1 MTTTTTIDMGKV
13 IQFPKKRK
21 SDIIIEELDALGDE
35 ITMILGEIDAAQ
47 QIVIEL
53 QYGYEQL
60 LEKLCEIE
68 GIDIKELQALR
79 KEDE

>member
-1 MTTTTTIDMGKV
+1 MGKV
-13 IQFPKKRK
+13 IQFPKRRK
-21 SDIIIEELDALGDE
+21 QDLIIQELDALGDE

-47 QIVIEL
+47 NIVIEL

-60 LEKLCEIE
+60 LERLCEIE
-68 GIDIKELQALR
+68 GIDIKELHTLK

>member
-1 MTTTTTIDMGKV
+1 MGKV
-13 IQFPKKRK
+13 IQFPKKRRTDK
-21 SDIIIEELDALGDE
+21 ILEELDRVSDE
-35 ITMILGEIDAAQ
+35 IGMILEEIDAAQ
-47 QIVIEL
+47 NIVIEL

-68 GIDIKELQALR
+68 GINLQEIQELQ

>member
-1 MTTTTTIDMGKV
+1 MITINMGKV

-21 SDIIIEELDALGDE
+21 SDLILQELDALGDE

-47 QIVIEL
+47 NIVIEL

-60 LEKLCEIE
+60 LERLCEIE
-68 GIDIKELQALR
+68 GIDIKELHTLK

>member
-1 MTTTTTIDMGKV
+1 MMITINMGKV
-13 IQFPKKRK
+13 IQFPKRRK
-21 SDIIIEELDALGDE
+21 QDLIIQELDALGDE

-47 QIVIEL
+47 NIVIEL

-60 LEKLCEIE
+60 LERLCEIE
-68 GIDIKELQALR
+68 GIDIKELHTLK

>member
-1 MTTTTTIDMGKV
+1 MMITINMGKV

-21 SDIIIEELDALGDE
+21 SDLILQELDALGDE

-47 QIVIEL
+47 KIVIEL

-60 LEKLCEIE
+60 LERLCEIE
-68 GIDIKELQALR
+68 GIDIKELHTLK

>member
-1 MTTTTTIDMGKV
+1 MGKV
-13 IQFPKKRK
+13 IQFPKKRRTDK
-21 SDIIIEELDALGDE
+21 ILEELDRVGDE
-35 ITMILGEIDAAQ
+35 IGMILEEIDAAQ
-47 QIVIEL
+47 NIVIEL

-68 GIDIKELQALR
+68 GIDLQEIQELQ

>member
-1 MTTTTTIDMGKV
+1 MITINMGKV

-21 SDIIIEELDALGDE
+21 SDLILQELDALGDE

-47 QIVIEL
+47 NIVIEL

-60 LEKLCEIE
+60 LERLCEIE
-68 GIDIKELQALR
+68 GIDIKELHTLR

>member
-1 MTTTTTIDMGKV
+1 MGKV

-21 SDIIIEELDALGDE
+21 SDLILQELDALGDE

-47 QIVIEL
+47 NIVIEL

-60 LEKLCEIE
+60 LERLCEIE
-68 GIDIKELQALR
+68 GIDIKELHTLK

>member
-1 MTTTTTIDMGKV
+1 MITINMGKV
-13 IQFPKKRK
+13 IQFPKRRK
-21 SDIIIEELDALGDE
+21 QDLIIEELDKLGDE

-47 QIVIEL
+47 NIVIEL

-60 LEKLCEIE
+60 LERLCEIE
-68 GIDIKELQALR
+68 GIDIKELHTLK

>member
-1 MTTTTTIDMGKV
+1 MITINMGKV
-13 IQFPKKRK
+13 IQFPKRRK
-21 SDIIIEELDALGDE
+21 QDLIIEELDKLGDE

-47 QIVIEL
+47 NIVIEL

-60 LEKLCEIE
+60 LERLCEIE
-68 GIDIKELQALR
+68 GIDIKELHTLR

>member
-1 MTTTTTIDMGKV
+1 MGKV
-13 IQFPKKRK
+13 IQFPKKRRT
-21 SDIIIEELDALGDE
+21 DEILEELDRVGDE
-35 ITMILGEIDAAQ
+35 IGMILEEIDAAQ
-47 QIVIEL
+47 NIVIEL

-68 GIDIKELQALR
+68 GINLQELQELQ

>member
-1 MTTTTTIDMGKV
+1 MTDMGKV
-13 IQFPKKRK
+13 IQFPKKRRTDK
-21 SDIIIEELDALGDE
+21 ILEELDRVGDE
-35 ITMILGEIDAAQ
+35 IGMILEEIDAAQ
-47 QIVIEL
+47 NIVIEL

-68 GIDIKELQALR
+68 GIDLQEIQELQ

>member
-1 MTTTTTIDMGKV
+1 MIDMGKV
-13 IQFPKKRK
+13 IQFPKKRRTDK
-21 SDIIIEELDALGDE
+21 ILEELDRVSDE
-35 ITMILGEIDAAQ
+35 IGMILEEIDAAQ
-47 QIVIEL
+47 NIVIEL

-68 GIDIKELQALR
+68 GINLQEIQELQ

>member
-1 MTTTTTIDMGKV
+1 MGKV
-13 IQFPKKRK
+13 IQFPKRRK
-21 SDIIIEELDALGDE
+21 QDLIIEELDKLGDE

-47 QIVIEL
+47 NIVIEL

-60 LEKLCEIE
+60 LERLCEIE
-68 GIDIKELQALR
+68 GIDIKELHTLR

>member
-1 MTTTTTIDMGKV
+1 MGKV

>member
-1 MTTTTTIDMGKV
+1 MGQV
-13 IQFPKKRK
+13 IQFPKRRK
-21 SDIIIEELDALGDE
+21 QDLIIQELDALGDE

-47 QIVIEL
+47 NIVIEL

-60 LEKLCEIE
+60 LERLCEIE
-68 GIDIKELQALR
+68 GIDIKELHTLK

>member
-1 MTTTTTIDMGKV
+1 MIDMGKV

>member
-1 MTTTTTIDMGKV
+1 MTTTINMGKV
-13 IQFPKKRK
+13 IQFPKRRK
-21 SDIIIEELDALGDE
+21 QDLIIEELDKLGDE

-47 QIVIEL
+47 NIVIEL

-60 LEKLCEIE
+60 LERLCEIE
-68 GIDIKELQALR
+68 GIDIKELHTLR

>member
-1 MTTTTTIDMGKV
+1 MGKV

-68 GIDIKELQALR
+68 GINLQELQELQ

>member
-1 MTTTTTIDMGKV
+1 MMITINMGKV

-21 SDIIIEELDALGDE
+21 SDLILQELDALGDE

-47 QIVIEL
+47 NIVIEL

-60 LEKLCEIE
+60 LERLCEIE
-68 GIDIKELQALR
+68 GIDIKELHTLK

>member
-1 MTTTTTIDMGKV
+1 MGKV

-21 SDIIIEELDALGDE
+21 QDLIIEELDALGDE

-47 QIVIEL
+47 NIVIEL

-60 LEKLCEIE
+60 LERLCELE
-68 GIDIKELQALR
+68 GIDLKELQIKQ
-79 KEDE
+79 KEKDDS

>member
-1 MTTTTTIDMGKV
+1 MITINMGKV
-13 IQFPKKRK
+13 IQFPKRRK
-21 SDIIIEELDALGDE
+21 QDLIIEELDALGDE

-47 QIVIEL
+47 NIVIEL

-60 LEKLCEIE
+60 LERLCEIE
-68 GIDIKELQALR
+68 GIDIKELHTLR

>member
-1 MTTTTTIDMGKV
+1 MTDMGKV
-13 IQFPKKRK
+13 IQFPKKRRTDK
-21 SDIIIEELDALGDE
+21 ILEELDRVSDE
-35 ITMILGEIDAAQ
+35 IGMILEEIDAAQ
-47 QIVIEL
+47 NIVIEL

-68 GIDIKELQALR
+68 GINLQEIQELQ

>member
-1 MTTTTTIDMGKV
+1 MMITINMGKV
-13 IQFPKKRK
+13 IQFPKRRK
-21 SDIIIEELDALGDE
+21 QDLIIEELDKLGDE

-47 QIVIEL
+47 NIVIEL

-60 LEKLCEIE
+60 LERLCEIE
-68 GIDIKELQALR
+68 GIDIKELHTLR

>member
-1 MTTTTTIDMGKV
+1 MGKV

-21 SDIIIEELDALGDE
+21 SDLILQELDALGDE

-47 QIVIEL
+47 NIVIEL

-60 LEKLCEIE
+60 LERLCEIE
-68 GIDIKELQALR
+68 GIDIKELHTLK
-79 KEDE
+79 KEDEGL

>member
-1 MTTTTTIDMGKV
+1 MMITINMGKV
-13 IQFPKKRK
+13 IQFPKRRK
-21 SDIIIEELDALGDE
+21 QDLIIEELDALGDE

-47 QIVIEL
+47 NIVIEL

-60 LEKLCEIE
+60 LERLCEIE
-68 GIDIKELQALR
+68 GIDIKELHTLR

>member
-1 MTTTTTIDMGKV
+1 MMITINMGKV

-21 SDIIIEELDALGDE
+21 SDLILQELDALGDE

-47 QIVIEL
+47 NIVIEL

-60 LEKLCEIE
+60 LERLCEIE
-68 GIDIKELQALR
+68 GIAIKELHTLK